1 MRSFALEGHLKS
13 CLQLQ
18 TRDVNDRPCVLS
30 SDECSPSP
38 AEQKHT
44 RWLAKF
50 GSGVP
55 EIMLHL
61 ITASLQFIYEESHK
75 VIKLANPANNSS

>member
-61 ITASLQFIYEESHK
+61 INSFITVYLRRVPQSYK
-75 VIKLANPANNSS
+75 VS